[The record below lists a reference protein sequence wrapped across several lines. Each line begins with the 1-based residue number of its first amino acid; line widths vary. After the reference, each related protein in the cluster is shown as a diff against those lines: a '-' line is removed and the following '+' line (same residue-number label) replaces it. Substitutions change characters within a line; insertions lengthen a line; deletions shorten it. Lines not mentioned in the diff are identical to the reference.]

1 LAQSLSADEFADVE
15 VQLSKD
21 FAWLLPRDPAVEA
34 RRWRAAGLIA
44 DPADRDL
51 RPRRR
56 LSRPPDYQEAP
67 VQDHA
72 TPCSQSQIGP
82 LSHLRLQ
89 ETAQVEIA
97 VALSVIVRSGPARTA
112 VNGTVVAR
120 RQDDVARSLAVVATG

>member
-1 LAQSLSADEFADVE
+1 MAQSLSADEFADVE

-56 LSRPPDYQEAP
+56 LSSGVVLMVASPDP
-67 VQDHA
+67 
-72 TPCSQSQIGP
+72 
-82 LSHLRLQ
+82 RLP
-89 ETAQVEIA
+89 
-97 VALSVIVRSGPARTA
+97 RSARTGSCDPLLPKPDRPA
-112 VNGTVVAR
+112 
-120 RQDDVARSLAVVATG
+120 